1 MNHNLM
7 RPGLLS
13 VLILALGLAAAPAVT
28 VAADAA
34 GSSGQS
40 RDENGDSRVR
50 ITSDKLETRS
60 GDDRQAVFSG
70 NVRAI
75 GEDFAITADK
85 LVVFY
90 TADTTGEN
98 NDASLNETFNKII
111 ATGNVTIK
119 SGERIAKS
127 EKAVYDKNKKTIVL
141 TGQNARVTGESG
153 RISGEKI
160 IMHTVSEAVTVESS
174 SGQRVE
180 AVIES
185 HSTENN
191 SR

>member
-1 MNHNLM
+1 M
-7 RPGLLS
+7 RPGLIS
-13 VLILALGLAAAPAVT
+13 VLILTLGLAVTPAVT

-34 GSSGQS
+34 ADAADSAGQS
-40 RDENGDSRVR
+40 PDDNGDSRVR
-50 ITSDKLETRS
+50 ITRDRLETRS
-60 GDDRQAVFSG
+60 GEDRQAVFSG

-75 GEDFAITADK
+75 GENFIITADN

-90 TADTTGEN
+90 TAADTGEN
-98 NDASLNETFNKII
+98 NDAPLNETFNKII

-127 EKAVYDKNKKTIVL
+127 EKAVYDKNKNTIVL

-153 RISGEKI
+153 RIAGEKI

-180 AVIES
+180 AVIKS
-185 HSTENN
+185 HSTDNN